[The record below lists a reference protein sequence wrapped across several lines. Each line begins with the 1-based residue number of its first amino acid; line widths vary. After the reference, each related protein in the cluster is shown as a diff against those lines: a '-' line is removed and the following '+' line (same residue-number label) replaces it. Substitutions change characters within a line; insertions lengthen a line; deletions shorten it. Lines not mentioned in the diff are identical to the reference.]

1 MKAMVC
7 LICVPAFKCQP
18 IGYEDDT
25 VEGKRKEQAFIS
37 SERPYIIRGRRFK
50 FGGNKPLKLVNY
62 QLPPPPRLQR
72 VNPRQAKRPGAI
84 PIRKRNDFDST
95 AHGGRNNQRC
105 DSAAKRTARAREAK
119 AALPEDE
126 ETASTPIPA
135 RGKRTPAGP
144 PMREGMERGAAAAG
158 ADEDGWIWSSG
169 RRCSARRRRDG
180 AQIWWKWS
188 DGERPL
194 GIRLYESEAGFFF
207 RTGGPKS
214 PPTCSGLLDRFD
226 RLPDKTIKFK

>member
-37 SERPYIIRGRRFK
+37 SERPYITRGRQFK

-84 PIRKRNDFDST
+84 PTRKRMILIRRLTEGETTNDATLRRNEQPVQEKPGQPYRKSKKPPPRQSPL
-95 AHGGRNNQRC
+95 GGRGCPPARRCGKEWREVPLQREQ
-105 DSAAKRTARAREAK
+105 ARMAGSGVLDGGARRGGGGTGHRFGGNGA
-119 AALPEDE
+119 
-126 ETASTPIPA
+126 TAS
-135 RGKRTPAGP
+135 GLWG
-144 PMREGMERGAAAAG
+144 
-158 ADEDGWIWSSG
+158 
-169 RRCSARRRRDG
+169 
-180 AQIWWKWS
+180 S
-188 DGERPL
+188 DYTSRWE
-194 GIRLYESEAGFFF
+194 GFFSLTKHPQIGALRF
-207 RTGGPKS
+207 R
-214 PPTCSGLLDRFD
+214 
-226 RLPDKTIKFK
+226 

>member
-105 DSAAKRTARAREAK
+105 DSAAKRTARAREART
-119 AALPEDE
+119 ALPEIE

-135 RGKRTPAGP
+135 RGKRKAKDARPPAADAG
-144 PMREGMERGAAAAG
+144 RNGERCGCSG
-158 ADEDGWIWSSG
+158 SKRGWLDLEFWTEA
-169 RRCSARRRRDG
+169 RARRGRG
-180 AQIWWKWS
+180 GTGL
-188 DGERPL
+188 GERERRRAAFGDPT
-194 GIRLYESEAGFFF
+194 IRVGASVVVATCEARNFYRTHRNLYYV
-207 RTGGPKS
+207 
-214 PPTCSGLLDRFD
+214 
-226 RLPDKTIKFK
+226 

>member
-1 MKAMVC
+1 MVC

-37 SERPYIIRGRRFK
+37 SERPSISRAGGGFK
-50 FGGNKPLKLVNY
+50 FGENKPLKLVNY

-72 VNPRQAKRPGAI
+72 VNPREAKRPGAI
-84 PIRKRNDFDST
+84 PTRKRMILIRRLTGGETTNDATLRRNEQPVQEKPGQPYRKTKKPPPRQSPL
-95 AHGGRNNQRC
+95 GGRGR
-105 DSAAKRTARAREAK
+105 R
-119 AALPEDE
+119 
-126 ETASTPIPA
+126 
-135 RGKRTPAGP
+135 RTPARPP

-158 ADEDGWIWSSG
+158 ASEDGWIWSSG

-194 GIRLYESEAGFFF
+194 GIRLPTIRVGGRVFFPQPDTPNRSTPVPVN
-207 RTGGPKS
+207 RTGFTGN
-214 PPTCSGLLDRFD
+214 R
-226 RLPDKTIKFK
+226 

>member
-1 MKAMVC
+1 MVC

-37 SERPYIIRGRRFK
+37 SERPSISRAGGGFK
-50 FGGNKPLKLVNY
+50 FGENKPLKLVNY

-84 PIRKRNDFDST
+84 PTRKRMILIRRLTGGETTNDATLRRNEQPVQEKPGQPYRKTKKPPPRQSPL
-95 AHGGRNNQRC
+95 GGRGR
-105 DSAAKRTARAREAK
+105 R
-119 AALPEDE
+119 
-126 ETASTPIPA
+126 
-135 RGKRTPAGP
+135 RTPARPP

-158 ADEDGWIWSSG
+158 ASEDGWIWSSG
-169 RRCSARRRRDG
+169 RRRVLGADAG
-180 AQIWWKWS
+180 AQVWGKWS

-194 GIRLYESEAGFFF
+194 GIRLYESVGGFFF
-207 RTGGPKS
+207 PNQTPQIGA
-214 PPTCSGLLDRFD
+214 LRF
-226 RLPDKTIKFK
+226 R

>member
-1 MKAMVC
+1 MVC

-84 PIRKRNDFDST
+84 PTRKRMILIRRLTGGETTNDATLRRNEQPVQEKPRQPYRKTKKPPPRRSPL
-95 AHGGRNNQRC
+95 GGRGRPPARRCGKEWREVPLQREQ
-105 DSAAKRTARAREAK
+105 ARMAGSGVLDGGARRGGGGTGHRFGGNGA
-119 AALPEDE
+119 
-126 ETASTPIPA
+126 TASGLWASDYT
-135 RGKRTPAGP
+135 
-144 PMREGMERGAAAAG
+144 
-158 ADEDGWIWSSG
+158 S
-169 RRCSARRRRDG
+169 RR
-180 AQIWWKWS
+180 Q
-188 DGERPL
+188 
-194 GIRLYESEAGFFF
+194 GFFS
-207 RTGGPKS
+207 GPVGQ
-214 PPTCSGLLDRFD
+214 TAAHM
-226 RLPDKTIKFK
+226 